1 MRDFAVSDSN
11 AEKRWDDLAL
21 DAAAAGKRLKPILWR
36 EELEEA
42 RAHGKFRD
50 NVINKLK
57 LPGTWVTDCDILA
70 WALERGVR
78 VVISQR
84 TKVAESGKPP
94 PSRGACTSHMVGTD
108 EERAAFGYPPLGD
121 RVLQGLLPRGLRG

>member
-1 MRDFAVSDSN
+1 MGTAARGTSRCETLRSATGDSN

-78 VVISQR
+78 VGR
-84 TKVAESGKPP
+84 A
-94 PSRGACTSHMVGTD
+94 RGDLPAD
-108 EERAAFGYPPLGD
+108 
-121 RVLQGLLPRGLRG
+121 QGG